1 MAGEVA
7 SSMGQVL
14 VKDYQEYVTKQGDTY
29 DALALDAYD
38 DERMASHIIQANL
51 QYMDTL
57 IFDAGIKLRLPVLD
71 NIERPATLPPWR
83 R

>member
-1 MAGEVA
+1 MTGEAV
-7 SSMGQVL
+7 SSIGQVL
-14 VKDYQEYVTKQGDTY
+14 GKDYQEYVTKQGDTY

-71 NIERPATLPPWR
+71 NVERPATLPPWR

>member
-1 MAGEVA
+1 
-7 SSMGQVL
+7 MGQVL